1 MIVPP
6 LDGFTHHNQLRVFVA
21 ERQGGALHCPA
32 RVCDPRQ
39 WGAPGHRPGGS
50 RAGGALCP
58 FASNTPTPG
67 MLDKQFLVW
76 YNISNLSILD
86 K

>member
-39 WGAPGHRPGGS
+39 WGGTGSQTRREQGG
-50 RAGGALCP
+50 RGALSFCFEYP
-58 FASNTPTPG
+58 NTG
-67 MLDKQFLVW
+67 
-76 YNISNLSILD
+76 NA
-86 K
+86 